1 MTTAE
6 PLIKSYRPK
15 TQVDGV
21 DRTVQTGKVTSL
33 RGPNCAGKVT
43 ARRVVVR
50 LDRRANSKATGPGR
64 PYAQYRPSLTP
75 YGFGR

>member
-43 ARRVVVR
+43 RGAWSSAWTGAPTARPPAPAGPT
-50 LDRRANSKATGPGR
+50 LSTGRR
-64 PYAQYRPSLTP
+64 
-75 YGFGR
+75 